1 MDTAKITLKKPIRTL
16 NCNGKLISLDI
27 PKIMG
32 IINVTPDSFY
42 TGNNIKTSQSY
53 IDQAGQMIEDGASFL
68 DLGGQSTRPGSS
80 RITAEEEAE
89 RVIPVIDAIHQV
101 FPEHIIS
108 VDTYHHQVAKWAIEA
123 GARMVNDVS
132 AGAMDPMMLST
143 VASLDVPYI
152 AMHMKGTPDN
162 MQDLAIYDD
171 IILEVV
177 DYFIRTLSVCK
188 KAGIKDVIIDP
199 GFGFAKTPKQSL
211 FLLRELKK
219 LEVLDVPMLV
229 GVSRKSMI
237 YKTLNIT
244 PEEALNGTTILN
256 TMALERGADILRV
269 HDVKQAKEAITLVR
283 GD

>member
-42 TGNNIKTSQSY
+42 TGNNLKSSQSY

-219 LEVLDVPMLV
+219 LEVLDAPMLV

>member
-42 TGNNIKTSQSY
+42 TGNNIKSSQSY

-219 LEVLDVPMLV
+219 LEVLDAPMLV

>member
-219 LEVLDVPMLV
+219 LEVLDAPMLV

>member
-80 RITAEEEAE
+80 RITAEKEAE
-89 RVIPVIDAIHQV
+89 RVIPVIESIHQV

>member
-42 TGNNIKTSQSY
+42 TGNNIKSSQSY

-80 RITAEEEAE
+80 RITAEKEAE

-283 GD
+283 CD

>member
-42 TGNNIKTSQSY
+42 TGNNIKSSQSY